1 MERLFDAIHFIEVNI
16 YEPITIHD
24 VAKASNYST
33 YHFSRIFRTLVG
45 DSPKEYLRKRRLT
58 IAAERLAQG
67 EKSILNL
74 ALDCQFES
82 QEAFTR
88 AFKAL
93 FNMTPGQYRS
103 KADPFR
109 LAYRDQFSPHMLRH
123 LQENLTMQ
131 PEIVERPEIKAI
143 GIAGQYSQ
151 EDLDYP
157 KLWIAFRPYAEAV
170 VHRRVGGHFF
180 GIHEQYQE
188 TDDGVEFTYVCA
200 MEVEDFE
207 DVPEGMVT
215 RTIPA
220 QLYAVFTHDDD
231 VLTIPETMK
240 YIWGSWL
247 PKSKYEYVE
256 RPDFELF
263 PKTQD
268 PNGQHKPIFLYVP
281 IRREGDPR

>member
-1 MERLFDAIHFIEVNI
+1 M
-16 YEPITIHD
+16 
-24 VAKASNYST
+24 
-33 YHFSRIFRTLVG
+33 G

-58 IAAERLAQG
+58 IAAQRLAKG
-67 EKSILNL
+67 EESILSL

-93 FNMTPGQYRS
+93 FRMPPGQYGS
-103 KADPFR
+103 KADPVR
-109 LAYRDQFSPHMLRH
+109 LLHKNQFSPHMLRH
-123 LQENLTMQ
+123 LQNKVTMQ

-151 EDLDYP
+151 EDLGYP
-157 KLWIAFRPYAEAV
+157 KLWLAFRPYAEAV
-170 VHRRVGGHFF
+170 VAGRVGGHFF

-188 TDDGVEFTYVCA
+188 TNEGVEFTYVCA
-200 MEVEDFE
+200 MEVEDF
-207 DVPEGMVT
+207 DSVPEGMVT
-215 RTIPA
+215 RIIPA

-231 VLTIPETMK
+231 VSTIPETMK
-240 YIWGSWL
+240 YVWGSWL
-247 PKSKYEYVE
+247 PKSRYEYME

-268 PNGQHKPIFLYVP
+268 PDGQHRPIFLYVP
-281 IRREGDPR
+281 IRERNGANARTSPIAR